1 MRQTLGGVCFFFF
14 GGGEGL
20 VMVYVL
26 VSVFFNDNEG
36 DCDKSPVVEMG
47 SDEGR
52 WCFKENNTHLSLVYG
67 VLIPATLHL
76 LHPGKLKKNPK
87 K

>member
-1 MRQTLGGVCFFFF
+1 MRQTLGGFWL

-26 VSVFFNDNEG
+26 VSVFLCDSEG
-36 DCDKSPVVEMG
+36 DCHKSPVVEMG

-52 WCFKENNTHLSLVYG
+52 WCFKETIHILVWF
-67 VLIPATLHL
+67 TEF
-76 LHPGKLKKNPK
+76 
-87 K
+87 